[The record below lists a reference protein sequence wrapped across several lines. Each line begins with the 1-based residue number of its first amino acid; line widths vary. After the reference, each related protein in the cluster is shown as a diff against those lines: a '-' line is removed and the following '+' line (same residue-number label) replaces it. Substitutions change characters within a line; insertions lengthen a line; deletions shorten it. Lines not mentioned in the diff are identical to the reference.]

1 MCLQNSSE
9 NTSSSYLRAFFKWL
23 LDIGDGIL
31 GEPNDGYAEITI
43 PDEFLINDYN
53 NPLEEI
59 VNRTYPN
66 LLQFYNNPEYLQSRS
81 ILAST
86 IEVVDKVNEYV
97 MS

>member
-1 MCLQNSSE
+1 MDARYRRWYTC
-9 NTSSSYLRAFFKWL
+9 
-23 LDIGDGIL
+23 
-31 GEPNDGYAEITI
+31 EPNDGYAEITI